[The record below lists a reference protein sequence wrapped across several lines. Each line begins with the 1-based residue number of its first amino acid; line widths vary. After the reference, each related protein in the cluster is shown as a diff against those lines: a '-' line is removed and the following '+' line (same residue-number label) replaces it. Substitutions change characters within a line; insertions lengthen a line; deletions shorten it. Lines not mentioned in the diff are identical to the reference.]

1 MTRYNY
7 VSVNKIITMTW
18 LFMAIEGWTV
28 KASKNVFACIYG
40 ICTYTAF
47 IIMSQEWDEGMLG
60 PEVQVTD

>member
-1 MTRYNY
+1 
-7 VSVNKIITMTW
+7 MTW
-18 LFMAIEGWTV
+18 LFMAIEGWIV

-40 ICTYTAF
+40 ICTYAAF